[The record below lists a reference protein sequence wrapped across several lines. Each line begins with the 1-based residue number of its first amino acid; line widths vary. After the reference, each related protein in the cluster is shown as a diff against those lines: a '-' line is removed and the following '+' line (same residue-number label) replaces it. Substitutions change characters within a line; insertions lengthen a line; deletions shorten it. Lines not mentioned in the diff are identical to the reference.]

1 MRKIAR
7 KLAVIACG
15 VCLTGTAVL
24 YFTRSEHKANA
35 EANKA
40 EQRDV
45 PYLDG
50 KWIRYSP
57 SFAKHAAIA
66 FEAVTEGSLK
76 PMINVTGTVAFDPE
90 RVAAIGSRIAGRISR
105 LHRIEGDDVKAG
117 DLLAEIESADLGQ
130 AQATVIAA
138 RAHAEAATANEKR
151 ETELAEAK
159 ISAYREAEVA
169 KAQAVSMRAELA
181 AAEQRVRA
189 LGGTTDGPTGVLR
202 LTTPISGRVIERNVT
217 RGQSVEATLTAFR
230 VADLNRVWVELAV
243 FEGQLGAI
251 RAGDKVDVLAA
262 VGSASASALHGS
274 VAYVGDVIDLETRT
288 APVRIV
294 VEHPESRLRPG
305 QSVSAT
311 IHTSA
316 PVSEAISVPLAA
328 VSSVDGKPTVF
339 VAHDDLSVEPRTI
352 TLGAQDGDRV
362 EVLRGLEKAER
373 IAVSG
378 VFALKSEIFR

>member
-1 MRKIAR
+1 MKKLGQ
-7 KLAVIACG
+7 KLAVIAFG
-15 VCLTGTAVL
+15 VGLTGSAVF
-24 YFTRSEHKANA
+24 YFTHSEQKANA
-35 EANKA
+35 EPKA
-40 EQRDV
+40 EHRDV

-57 SFAKHAAIA
+57 SFAKHAAIT
-66 FEAVTEGSLK
+66 FEAVTEGNLK

-90 RVAAIGSRIAGRISR
+90 RVAAVGSRIAGRVSR
-105 LHRIEGDDVKAG
+105 LNKIEGDDVKAG

-130 AQATVIAA
+130 AQAAVIAA

-151 ETELAEAK
+151 EAELAEAK

-189 LGGTTDGPTGVLR
+189 LGGTTDGPTGILR

-230 VADLNRVWVELAV
+230 VADLDRVWVELAV

-251 RAGDKVDVLAA
+251 RAGDKVDLLAA
-262 VGSASASALHGS
+262 SGSDTTVHGS

-316 PVSEAISVPLAA
+316 PVSGAISVPLGA
-328 VSSVDGKPTVF
+328 VTSVDGKPTVF
-339 VAHDDLSVEPRTI
+339 VAHDDFSVEPRSV

-362 EVLRGLEKAER
+362 EVPRGLEKAER

>member
-1 MRKIAR
+1 MKKLGQKLTVIAFGVG
-7 KLAVIACG
+7 LSASAVI
-15 VCLTGTAVL
+15 
-24 YFTRSEHKANA
+24 YFTHTEPKANA
-35 EANKA
+35 EQPKA
-40 EQRDV
+40 ERRDV

-57 SFAKHAAIA
+57 GFAKRASIA
-66 FEAVTEGSLK
+66 FEPVAEGNLK

-90 RVAAIGSRIAGRISR
+90 RVAAVGSRIAGRVSR
-105 LHRIEGDDVKAG
+105 LNKIEGDDVKAG

-130 AQATVIAA
+130 AQAAVIAA

-151 ETELAEAK
+151 EAELAEAK

-189 LGGTTDGPTGVLR
+189 LGGTTDGPTGILR

-230 VADLNRVWVELAV
+230 VADLDRVWVELAV

-251 RAGDKVDVLAA
+251 RAGDKVDLLATSGSDTA
-262 VGSASASALHGS
+262 VHGS

-294 VEHPESRLRPG
+294 VEHPASRLRPG

-316 PVSEAISVPLAA
+316 PVSGAISVPLGA
-328 VSSVDGKPTVF
+328 VTSVDGKPTVF
-339 VAHDDLSVEPRTI
+339 VAHDDLSVEPRSV

-362 EVLRGLEKAER
+362 EVPRGLEKAER